1 MFTIWRHQLLCGQAI
16 LGKLLLNNFSRSA
29 FGHFNA
35 EYFEIL
41 EAKPHKSVFVLKV
54 GRRCN
59 GMTVALVGN
68 KYWHY
73 ICRRGGPDGI
83 VHKMLITGRV
93 QDMLIGV
100 STTWGCN
107 MVQYC
112 TIGYN
117 TVLVQNCGHRK
128 NARYADWSPALCSPQ
143 STALVQY
150 GLGTSTVCGRYNM
163 IHYVTLW
170 CVGTNYVAH
179 HGITLI

>member
-1 MFTIWRHQLLCGQAI
+1 MFTIWRHQLLCGQVLI
-16 LGKLLLNNFSRSA
+16 LGKLLLNHFSRSA

-100 STTWGCN
+100 SITWGCN
-107 MVQYC
+107 
-112 TIGYN
+112 T
-117 TVLVQNCGHRK
+117 
-128 NARYADWSPALCSPQ
+128 
-143 STALVQY
+143 VQY
-150 GLGTSTVCGRYNM
+150 GAIRYWYKMLVTGKMQDMLIGPLHFAVLSPQRWYNM
-163 IHYVTLW
+163 VWAQAQYVEGTIWYIMLHYGVWVLTMWHTMVL
-170 CVGTNYVAH
+170 
-179 HGITLI
+179 L

>member
-1 MFTIWRHQLLCGQAI
+1 MFTIWRHQLLCGQVLI
-16 LGKLLLNNFSRSA
+16 LGKLLLNHFSRSA

-100 STTWGCN
+100 SITWGCN
-107 MVQYC
+107 MVQYGA
-112 TIGYN
+112 IWYN
-117 TVLVQNCGHRK
+117 TVLVQNAGHRK

-150 GLGTSTVCGRYNM
+150 GYKHSMWKVQYGSIML
-163 IHYVTLW
+163 HYGVWVLTM
-170 CVGTNYVAH
+170 
-179 HGITLI
+179 

>member
-1 MFTIWRHQLLCGQAI
+1 MFTIWRHQLLCGQVI

-59 GMTVALVGN
+59 RMTVALVGN

-73 ICRRGGPDGI
+73 ICNRGGPGGI

-107 MVQYC
+107 MVQYGAIRYWYKMLVTGKMQDMLIGPC
-112 TIGYN
+112 TLQSSVHSVGTIWFGYK
-117 TVLVQNCGHRK
+117 HSMWK
-128 NARYADWSPALCSPQ
+128 
-143 STALVQY
+143 VQY
-150 GLGTSTVCGRYNM
+150 GSIML
-163 IHYVTLW
+163 HYGVWVLTM
-170 CVGTNYVAH
+170 
-179 HGITLI
+179 